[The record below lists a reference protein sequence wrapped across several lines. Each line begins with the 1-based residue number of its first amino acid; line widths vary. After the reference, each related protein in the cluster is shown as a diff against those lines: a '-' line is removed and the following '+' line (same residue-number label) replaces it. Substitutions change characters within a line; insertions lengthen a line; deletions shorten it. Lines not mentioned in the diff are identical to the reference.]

1 MPSTEK
7 LKAQLLV
14 RLAELGNKDD
24 EVEQELRKP
33 PSPDWEDNATETEG
47 DEVLEAL
54 ENSALAEIQQIQR
67 SLAKIDEGSYG
78 IRVTC
83 GGKIKKKRLEALPN
97 ATQCIACARDAAA
110 NTKG

>member
-7 LKAQLLV
+7 LKALLLE
-14 RLAELGNKDD
+14 RLAELGNKVD
-24 EVEQELRKP
+24 EVEQELRKA

-78 IRVTC
+78 ICVTC

-110 NTKG
+110 